1 MLLWLLTRA
10 SLFSASLSAHSW
22 AVAKTKKSPAKQAPA
37 RKTKAAATSDREV
50 LPVRPIKRFL
60 RWCARG
66 CVTALVLLFAW
77 VVVYSVVNPP
87 QTIYIWQESQRL
99 GEVDRQWVDMDDIAP
114 VLKRSVVAAEDAN
127 FCQHS
132 GFDIGAI
139 RAAIQDG
146 GARGASTLT
155 QQVVKNAFLWHGR
168 SWPRKVIEALM
179 TPMVELVWSKE
190 RILEVYL
197 NIAEFDEGVFGVEPA
212 ARHYFGIGPEEL
224 SPVQAARL
232 AMVLPAPKQRSASK
246 PGDLGLSRAARIL
259 DGAATIRSDG
269 RADCFED

>member
-1 MLLWLLTRA
+1 
-10 SLFSASLSAHSW
+10 
-22 AVAKTKKSPAKQAPA
+22 VAKTKKTPAKKAPA
-37 RKTKAAATSDREV
+37 RKPKSADAPEREL
-50 LPVRPIKRFL
+50 LPVRPTKRFL
-60 RWCARG
+60 RWCLRG
-66 CVTALVLLFAW
+66 FVSLLAFLFLW

-87 QTIYIWQESQRL
+87 YTIYIWQETQRL
-99 GEVDRQWVDMDDIAP
+99 GEVDRQWVEMDDIAP
-114 VLKRSVVAAEDAN
+114 VMKRSVVAAEDAN

-168 SWPRKVIEALM
+168 SWLRKAIEALM

-197 NIAEFDEGVFGVEPA
+197 NLAEFDEGVFGVEAA
-212 ARHYFGIGPEEL
+212 ARHYFGVGPEEL

-232 AMVLPAPKQRSASK
+232 AMVLPAPKPRSASK

-259 DGAATIRSDG
+259 DGAATIKADG
-269 RADCFED
+269 RAHCFED